1 MRNLKKFLALV
12 LAMIMVVSATA
23 MVSADFTDVAADS
36 KYAAAINDLAVKG
49 IVKGTSD
56 TTFGPEQDV
65 TRWQM
70 ALFVARAITGE
81 VESDDV
87 WANGIVP
94 FTDVTSYKGAIQC
107 AYLNGIINGT
117 SATTFAP
124 NDGITYVAALKMAVC
139 ALGYG
144 EDLTWPWGY
153 YNKAAELGL
162 TANMDLDDLNV
173 ELNRAETAQ
182 IIYNMIYAAP
192 ADGGKTF
199 AAENF
204 SIAAPENTTLFAITA
219 TPKQYGYTEVD
230 ENEEVI
236 AAYNS
241 ASDVD
246 GEFVG
251 LQQLIN
257 GVPAGKM
264 LYVAVETIGLTA
276 ENVEDYFNYAIELVN
291 FDEATGAFTGYVM
304 GDAPKTITHADVK
317 FASSNDK
324 LVIDGA
330 TYTGVDSFTG
340 ASLINELVIYN
351 GTGVAE
357 NAKMLLTNK
366 DGDIIDETG
375 EVIAVFAYESSTGA
389 KYYYDGSSKKVIT
402 AAKALED
409 YGVFV
414 DDAESTD
421 YIKYETLTS
430 ANNEIEDTLYL
441 NAFEMKMFDDDRDG
455 KYERAYYA
463 PIYMSVYYTFKA
475 EIDDKEVDADGLVY
489 TVYGETV
496 AADKVAYTNE
506 AAKKEGAV
514 SVFTYNEQLDK
525 INVIDVLEMKTG
537 YVEEIDSTKYN
548 ATHGYGAVKVTV
560 DGVAYEIGY
569 DYAKVSGQTTQGSAM
584 GATLIPYDDSN
595 SNKYG
600 VDKVATRPF
609 IQYIVDRAT
618 WIDDLQIDTYIGFYA
633 YNGVIIYASEL
644 EISNLYEFVV
654 VEDFAD
660 YDLAKIYLDLWVGG
674 ELEEEALVTELDGKE
689 LEDLSTYKFSMLLSE
704 KEYFYTGNIYAAH
717 KVEDAYVLDE
727 IITVDNFVDYELIDA
742 KIADEDYVAALAAYD
757 AAMAEDP
764 TQTAVEAP
772 AGGEIVFDDGS
783 TRGADRATRIRT
795 SKTTVFYFIENAECD
810 CKTPCDPADP
820 AEKCDSIN
828 DAMRTVS
835 VFVGQPDD
843 ATIKFNDDT
852 AIWVDALGHGTAET
866 NGRASV
872 VFVINPEEHSGFFGL
887 TDATYVL
894 TNLST
899 KATKLASAEKLGLPK
914 EYDGTYYMYSNAAI
928 SLDDASRMNI
938 YSKVELKGN
947 YVYKVDA
954 NGVVYLKDSANFGA
968 GAELTDTENHQLW
981 TSAGVVSSMNT
992 RRNYVKYGITDMNG
1006 EANTTAD
1013 AQWAEP
1019 NGTVRYH
1026 DFVWYDKANTKQI
1039 AEAQAEF
1046 AELLAEVANKA
1057 IAGEITTGA
1066 EYADAL
1072 GYDADESLKAATDV
1086 MAFLADLVAAGNEVD
1101 ADDIEFEDIP
1111 DTIYEV
1117 ELITPLVHADFVDD
1131 YVEVEILSGDNAGT
1145 YLIDEDDHITD
1156 IIVVKQ
1162 NGLGVVT
1169 GEDAIELLNSAPQVM
1184 WIGEKDATGVMGEL
1198 FSEYL
1203 VDGSI
1208 LFVVGY
1214 ANNVK

>member
-36 KYAAAINDLAVKG
+36 KYADAINDLAVKG

-219 TPKQYGYTEVD
+219 TPKQYGYTELD
-230 ENEEVI
+230 EAGEVV

-276 ENVEDYFNYAIELVN
+276 ENVEDYFNYAVELVN

-317 FASSNDK
+317 YASNNDK

-357 NAKMLLTNK
+357 GAKMLLTNK
-366 DGDIIDETG
+366 DGDIIDYDGT
-375 EVIAVFAYESSTGA
+375 VIAKFAYESSTGA
-389 KYYYDGSSKKVIT
+389 KYYYDGTSSKVIT
-402 AAKALED
+402 AAKALD
-409 YGVFV
+409 TYGIYVE
-414 DDAESTD
+414 DAESSD
-421 YIKYETLTS
+421 YIKYETITS
-430 ANNEIEDTLYL
+430 ANNEIEDNLYL
-441 NAFEMKMFDDDRDG
+441 NAFELKMFDDDRDG

-475 EIDDKEVDADGLVY
+475 EIDNKEVDADGLVY
-489 TVYGETV
+489 NVYDETV
-496 AADKVAYTNE
+496 AAGNVTYTND

-514 SVFTYNEQLDK
+514 SVFTYNKQLNK

-537 YVEEIDSTKYN
+537 YVEEIDSTKYDVYRE
-548 ATHGYGAVKVTV
+548 TGAVKVTV
-560 DGVAYEIGY
+560 DGVAYELGY
-569 DYAKVSGQTTQGSAM
+569 YGEEASGKTTQGSAM
-584 GATLIPYDDSN
+584 GATLIPYDEIST
-595 SNKYG
+595 NKYG
-600 VDKVATRPF
+600 VDEVATRPF
-609 IQYIVDRAT
+609 IQYIVDRDT
-618 WIDDLQIDTYIGFYA
+618 WIDDIQLDTYIGFYA

-644 EISNLYEFVV
+644 KIEDLYDFVV

-674 ELEEEALVTELDGKE
+674 KLEEEALVTELDGKE

-704 KEYFYTGNIYAAH
+704 KEYFYTGNIYAAQ
-717 KVEDAYVLDE
+717 KGEAGYVLDE
-727 IITVDNFVDYELIDA
+727 IVTRDNFAGDREDGGYELIDA
-742 KIADEDYVAALAAYD
+742 KIA
-757 AAMAEDP
+757 AETLTPD
-764 TQTAVEAP
+764 T
-772 AGGEIVFDDGS
+772 IVFDDGS
-783 TRGADRATRIRT
+783 TRGDDRANRIRT
-795 SKTTVFYFIENAECD
+795 SNTTVFYFIENAECD
-810 CKTPCDPADP
+810 CDTLCTRGSEAG
-820 AEKCDSIN
+820 ECDSTN
-828 DAMRTVS
+828 AAMKKVS
-835 VFVGQPDD
+835 VFVGQPEE
-843 ATIKFNDDT
+843 ATIVFDANTD
-852 AIWVDALGHGTAET
+852 IWVDALGHGTAET

-872 VFVINPEEHSGFFGL
+872 VFVINPVEHSGFFGL
-887 TDATYVL
+887 TDGTYVMTKL
-894 TNLST
+894 TT
-899 KATKLASAEKLGLPK
+899 KATKLASAEKLGLP
-914 EYDGTYYMYSNAAI
+914 EDYSGNYYMYSNAAV
-928 SLDDASRMNI
+928 SLDDATKMTI
-938 YSKVELKGN
+938 YSKVELDRN
-947 YVYKVDA
+947 RVYKVDA
-954 NGVVYLKDSANFGA
+954 NGVVYLKDTDNFGA
-968 GAELTDTENHQLW
+968 GNVLNDRPFEHHQKW
-981 TSAGVVSSMNT
+981 NTAPVVSFMASN
-992 RRNYVKYGITDMNG
+992 RNYVKYGITDVNSDV
-1006 EANTTAD
+1006 TTTTD
-1013 AQWAEP
+1013 TKW
-1019 NGTVRYH
+1019 GVKDGLVRYH
-1026 DFVWYDKANTKQI
+1026 DFVWYTKADKEEIKLEQVD
-1039 AEAQAEF
+1039 F
-1046 AELLAEVANKA
+1046 AALLAQVANDA
-1057 IAGEITTGA
+1057 IAGTITTDA
-1066 EYADAL
+1066 EYATAL
-1072 GYDADESLKAATDV
+1072 GYKEAKDAKAV
-1086 MAFLADLVAAGNEVD
+1086 KAFLADLVADGIANGTTVT
-1101 ADDIEFEDIP
+1101 AADIEFEDIP
-1111 DTIYEV
+1111 DSILEV
-1117 ELITPLVHADFVDD
+1117 ELVTPLLNAEYVDD
-1131 YVEVEILSGDNAGT
+1131 YVEIEILSGDNAGT
-1145 YLIDEDDHITD
+1145 YLIDEDNEITD

-1162 NGLGVVT
+1162 DDLKVTT
-1169 GEDAIELLNSAPQVM
+1169 GEDAIEILNAAPQVM
-1184 WIGEKDATGVMGEL
+1184 WIGDKYDVGTDFEEL
-1198 FSEYL
+1198 FDEYL
-1203 VDGSI
+1203 DDGSI

-1214 ANNVK
+1214 TNADN